1 MIVTDSGLHVWQAPT
16 PERPWNLAKAHLKDP
31 MSYEDL
37 RVRMKEAGVD
47 RAILVPP
54 SFAGAY
60 PEYSLEAAAK
70 YPEQFAV
77 MSPIP
82 LNKPE
87 GRKVLEN
94 LMGQPGMLGVRL
106 TFHHEYDESWIRDGT
121 ADWFWPVAEK
131 MNIPVMMNAPS
142 IHKDVGEVAQ
152 RHPTL
157 RLILDHMARRK
168 GMKDEKL
175 GPGLLPTIELA
186 KYPNVFVKLTSTPS
200 CSSEDYPYRNIHPHL
215 KRLIEAFGPRRCF
228 WGTDLSSMLSRSKCT
243 YPQAVTMFTEEMD
256 FLSEEDLEW
265 VMGRGLAECL
275 SWPVAPKLASRKAG

>member
-1 MIVTDSGLHVWQAPT
+1 MIITDSGLHVWQAPT
-16 PERPWNLAKAHLKDP
+16 PEKPWNLAKAHLKDP

-37 RVRMKEAGVD
+37 RLRMKEAGVD

-54 SFAGAY
+54 SFAGSY

-87 GRKVLEN
+87 GRRVLEN
-94 LMGQPGMLGVRL
+94 LMDQPGMLGVRL

-152 RHPTL
+152 RHPNL

-175 GPGLLPTIELA
+175 GPGLSPTIELA
-186 KYPNVFVKLTSTPS
+186 KYPNVFVKLTSTQS

-228 WGTDLSSMLSRSKCT
+228 WGTDLSAMLSRTKCT
-243 YPQAVTMFTEEMD
+243 YRQAVTMFTEEMD
-256 FLSEEDLEW
+256 FLSKEDREF

-275 SWPVAPKLASRKAG
+275 PWPPAPNLASRI

>member
-1 MIVTDSGLHVWQAPT
+1 MIITDSGLHIWQAPT
-16 PERPWNLAKAHLKDP
+16 PERPWNLAKAHLTEP

-228 WGTDLSSMLSRSKCT
+228 WGTDLSAMLSRTTCS
-243 YPQAVTMFTEEMD
+243 YRQAVTMFTEEMD
-256 FLSEEDLEW
+256 FLCKEDLEY

-275 SWPVAPKLASRKAG
+275 PWPLAPNLASRI

>member
-1 MIVTDSGLHVWQAPT
+1 MIITDSGLHVWQAPT
-16 PERPWNLAKAHLKDP
+16 PEKPWNPAKAHLKDP

-37 RVRMKEAGVD
+37 RARMKEAGVD

-54 SFAGAY
+54 SFAGSY

-94 LMGQPGMLGVRL
+94 LVRQPGMLGVRL

-152 RHPTL
+152 RHPNL
-157 RLILDHMARRK
+157 RLILDHMGRQK
-168 GMKDEKL
+168 WMKDEKL
-175 GPGLLPTIELA
+175 GPGLSQTIGLA

-200 CSSEDYPYRNIHPHL
+200 CSSESYPYRNIHLHL

-228 WGTDLSSMLSRSKCT
+228 WGTDLSAMLSRTKCT
-243 YPQAVTMFTEEMD
+243 YRQAVTMFTEEMD
-256 FLSEEDLEW
+256 LLSGEDLKW

-275 SWPVAPKLASRKAG
+275 PWPVASQLASRDAG

>member
-1 MIVTDSGLHVWQAPT
+1 MIITDSGLHIWQAPT

-54 SFAGAY
+54 SFAGSY

-94 LMGQPGMLGVRL
+94 LMDQPGMLGVRL

-121 ADWFWPVAEK
+121 ADWFWPVAER

-142 IHKDVGEVAQ
+142 IHKDVGEVAE
-152 RHPTL
+152 RHPNL
-157 RLILDHMARRK
+157 RLILDHMGRQK

-175 GPGLLPTIELA
+175 GSGLSPTIELA

-215 KRLIEAFGPRRCF
+215 KRLIETFGPRRCF
-228 WGTDLSSMLSRSKCT
+228 WGTDLSAMLSRTKCT
-243 YPQAVTMFTEEMD
+243 YRQAVTMFIEEMD
-256 FLSEEDLEW
+256 FLSKKDLEF

-275 SWPVAPKLASRKAG
+275 PWPLAPNLASRI

>member
-1 MIVTDSGLHVWQAPT
+1 MASQRTGTMIITDSGLHVWQAPT
-16 PERPWNLAKAHLKDP
+16 PEKPWNLAKAHLKDP

-54 SFAGAY
+54 SFAGSY

-87 GRKVLEN
+87 GRKVLET
-94 LMGQPGMLGVRL
+94 LMERPGMLGVRL

-131 MNIPVMMNAPS
+131 MNIPVMMNAP
-142 IHKDVGEVAQ
+142 
-152 RHPTL
+152 
-157 RLILDHMARRK
+157 
-168 GMKDEKL
+168 
-175 GPGLLPTIELA
+175 
-186 KYPNVFVKLTSTPS
+186 
-200 CSSEDYPYRNIHPHL
+200 
-215 KRLIEAFGPRRCF
+215 
-228 WGTDLSSMLSRSKCT
+228 
-243 YPQAVTMFTEEMD
+243 
-256 FLSEEDLEW
+256 
-265 VMGRGLAECL
+265 
-275 SWPVAPKLASRKAG
+275 

>member
-228 WGTDLSSMLSRSKCT
+228 WGTDLSAMLSRTKCT
-243 YPQAVTMFTEEMD
+243 YRQAVTMFTEEMD
-256 FLSEEDLEW
+256 FLSKQDLEL

-275 SWPVAPKLASRKAG
+275 PWPPAANLASRI

>member
-1 MIVTDSGLHVWQAPT
+1 MIITDSGLHVWQAPT
-16 PERPWNLAKAHLKDP
+16 PERPWNVAKAHLKDP

-94 LMGQPGMLGVRL
+94 LVGEPGMLGVRL

-142 IHKDVGEVAQ
+142 IHKDVGEVAE
-152 RHPTL
+152 RHPNL
-157 RLILDHMARRK
+157 RLILDHMGRQK

-175 GPGLLPTIELA
+175 GSGLAPTMELA

-200 CSSEDYPYRNIHPHL
+200 CSSEEYPYRNIHSHL
-215 KRLIEAFGPRRCF
+215 RRLIEVFGPRRCF
-228 WGTDLSSMLSRSKCT
+228 WGTDLSAMLSRTRCT
-243 YPQAVTMFTEEMD
+243 YRQAVTMFTEEMD
-256 FLSEEDLEW
+256 FLSKEDLEL

-275 SWPVAPKLASRKAG
+275 PWPLARNQASRI

>member
-1 MIVTDSGLHVWQAPT
+1 MIITDSGLHVWQAPT
-16 PERPWNLAKAHLKDP
+16 PEKPWNVAKAHLKEP

-94 LMGQPGMLGVRL
+94 LVGQPGVLGVRL

-142 IHKDVGEVAQ
+142 IHKDVGEVAE
-152 RHPTL
+152 RHPNL
-157 RLILDHMARRK
+157 RLILDHMGRQK

-175 GPGLLPTIELA
+175 GAGLAPTIELA

-200 CSSEDYPYRNIHPHL
+200 CSSEGYPYRNIHPHL
-215 KRLIEAFGPRRCF
+215 KHLIEVFGPRRCF
-228 WGTDLSSMLSRSKCT
+228 WGTDLSAMLSRTKCS
-243 YPQAVTMFTEEMD
+243 YRQAVTMFTEEMD
-256 FLSEEDLEW
+256 FLSKEDLEY

-275 SWPVAPKLASRKAG
+275 PWPLAPNLTSRI

>member
-1 MIVTDSGLHVWQAPT
+1 MIITDSGLHIWQAPT
-16 PERPWNLAKAHLKDP
+16 PERPWNVAKAHLKDP

-77 MSPIP
+77 MSTIP

-106 TFHHEYDESWIRDGT
+106 TFHHDYDESWIRDGT

-152 RHPTL
+152 RHPDL

-175 GPGLLPTIELA
+175 GPGLSPTIELA

-228 WGTDLSSMLSRSKCT
+228 WGTDLSAMLGRTKCT
-243 YPQAVTMFTEEMD
+243 YRQAVTMFTEEMD
-256 FLSEEDLEW
+256 FLSKEDLEL

-275 SWPVAPKLASRKAG
+275 PWPLAPNLASRI

>member
-1 MIVTDSGLHVWQAPT
+1 MIITDSGLHIWQAPT
-16 PERPWNLAKAHLKDP
+16 PERPWNIAKAHLKDP

-54 SFAGAY
+54 SFAGSY
-60 PEYSLEAAAK
+60 PQYSLEAAAK

-87 GRKVLEN
+87 GRKVFEDLVR
-94 LMGQPGMLGVRL
+94 QPGMLGVRL

-131 MNIPVMMNAPS
+131 MNVPVMMNAPS
-142 IHKDVGEVAQ
+142 IHKDISEVAQ
-152 RHPTL
+152 HHPNL
-157 RLILDHMARRK
+157 RLILDHMGRQK

-175 GPGLLPTIELA
+175 GSGLSPTIELA
-186 KYPNVFVKLTSTPS
+186 KYPNVYVKLTSTPS
-200 CSSEDYPYRNIHPHL
+200 CSSENYPYRNIHPHL

-228 WGTDLSSMLSRSKCT
+228 WGTDLSAMLSRTKCT
-243 YPQAVTMFTEEMD
+243 YRQAVTMFTEEMD
-256 FLSEEDLEW
+256 FLSKEDLEF

-275 SWPVAPKLASRKAG
+275 PWPLAPNLHSRI

>member
-1 MIVTDSGLHVWQAPT
+1 MIITDSGLHIWQAPT
-16 PERPWNLAKAHLKDP
+16 PEKPWNLAKAHLKDP

-82 LNKPE
+82 LNKPD
-87 GRKVLEN
+87 GRKVLEK
-94 LMGQPGMLGVRL
+94 LVDQPGMLGVRL
-106 TFHHEYDESWIRDGT
+106 TFHHDYDESWIRDGT

-142 IHKDVGEVAQ
+142 IHKDVAEVAE
-152 RHPTL
+152 RHPNL
-157 RLILDHMARRK
+157 RLILDHMGRQK

-175 GPGLLPTIELA
+175 GAGLSQTIGLA

-200 CSSEDYPYRNIHPHL
+200 CSSENYPYRNIHPHL

-228 WGTDLSSMLSRSKCT
+228 WGTDLSAMLSRTKCT
-243 YPQAVTMFTEEMD
+243 YRQAVTMFTEEMD
-256 FLSEEDLEW
+256 FLSKDDLEF

-275 SWPVAPKLASRKAG
+275 PWPPAPNLANRI

>member
-1 MIVTDSGLHVWQAPT
+1 M
-16 PERPWNLAKAHLKDP
+16 E
-31 MSYEDL
+31 
-37 RVRMKEAGVD
+37 EAGVD
-47 RAILVPP
+47 RAILVSP

-77 MSPIP
+77 MGSIP

-87 GRKVLEN
+87 GRQVLED
-94 LMGQPGMLGVRL
+94 LMGEPGTLGVRL

-142 IHKDVGEVAQ
+142 IHKDVGGVAE
-152 RHPTL
+152 RHPNL
-157 RLILDHMARRK
+157 RLILDHMGRLK
-168 GMKDEKL
+168 GMKDDKL
-175 GPGLLPTIELA
+175 GLGIAQTIGLA

-228 WGTDLSSMLSRSKCT
+228 WGTDLSAMLSRSKCT
-243 YPQAVTMFTEEMD
+243 YRQAVTMFTEEMD
-256 FLSEEDLEW
+256 FLSKQDLEF

-275 SWPVAPKLASRKAG
+275 PWLAVPKLASRKAG

>member
-1 MIVTDSGLHVWQAPT
+1 MIITDSGLHIWQAPT
-16 PERPWNLAKAHLKDP
+16 PERPWNLAKAHLTEP

-142 IHKDVGEVAQ
+142 IHKDVGGVAQ
-152 RHPTL
+152 RHPSL
-157 RLILDHMARRK
+157 RLILDHMGRQK

-175 GPGLLPTIELA
+175 GSGLSPTIELA
-186 KYPNVFVKLTSTPS
+186 KYPNVFVKLTSTQS
-200 CSSEDYPYRNIHPHL
+200 CSTEDYPYRNIHPHL

-228 WGTDLSSMLSRSKCT
+228 WGTDLSAMLGRTKCT
-243 YPQAVTMFTEEMD
+243 YRQAVTMFTEEMD
-256 FLSEEDLEW
+256 FLSKEDLEF

-275 SWPVAPKLASRKAG
+275 RWPTSPSLAGRI

>member
-1 MIVTDSGLHVWQAPT
+1 MIITDSGLHVWQAPT
-16 PERPWNLAKAHLKDP
+16 PEKPWNIAKAHLKDP

-54 SFAGAY
+54 SFAGSY

-94 LMGQPGMLGVRL
+94 LVRQPGTLGVRL

-152 RHPTL
+152 RHPNL
-157 RLILDHMARRK
+157 RLILDHMGRQK

-175 GPGLLPTIELA
+175 GPGLSQTIGLA
-186 KYPNVFVKLTSTPS
+186 SYPNVFVKLTSTPS
-200 CSSEDYPYRNIHPHL
+200 CSSESYPYRNIHVHL

-228 WGTDLSSMLSRSKCT
+228 WGTDLSAMLSRTKCT
-243 YPQAVTMFTEEMD
+243 YRQAVTMFTEEMD
-256 FLSEEDLEW
+256 FLSKEDLEL

-275 SWPVAPKLASRKAG
+275 PWPLAPNLVSRI

>member
-1 MIVTDSGLHVWQAPT
+1 MIITDSGLHVWQAPT
-16 PERPWNLAKAHLKDP
+16 PEKPWNPAKAHLKDP

-37 RVRMKEAGVD
+37 RARMKEAGVD

-54 SFAGAY
+54 SFAGSY

-94 LMGQPGMLGVRL
+94 LVRQPGMLGVRL
-106 TFHHEYDESWIRDGT
+106 TFHHEHDESWIRDGT

-142 IHKDVGEVAQ
+142 VQKVPGENKPSVLEDVGEVAK
-152 RHPTL
+152 RYPTV
-157 RLILDHMARRK
+157 RLIIDHMGRQK

-175 GPGLLPTIELA
+175 GLGIA
-186 KYPNVFVKLTSTPS
+186 
-200 CSSEDYPYRNIHPHL
+200 
-215 KRLIEAFGPRRCF
+215 
-228 WGTDLSSMLSRSKCT
+228 
-243 YPQAVTMFTEEMD
+243 Q
-256 FLSEEDLEW
+256 
-265 VMGRGLAECL
+265 
-275 SWPVAPKLASRKAG
+275 

>member
-1 MIVTDSGLHVWQAPT
+1 MIITDSGLHIWQAPI

-70 YPEQFAV
+70 YPAQFAV

-82 LNKPE
+82 LNKPD
-87 GRKVLEN
+87 GRKALEK
-94 LMGQPGMLGVRL
+94 LVDQPGMLGVRL
-106 TFHHEYDESWIRDGT
+106 TFHHDYDESWIRDGT
-121 ADWFWPVAEK
+121 ADWFWPVAER

-142 IHKDVGEVAQ
+142 IHKDVAGVAE
-152 RHPTL
+152 RHPNL
-157 RLILDHMARRK
+157 RLILDHMGRQK

-175 GPGLLPTIELA
+175 GAGLSPTIELA

-200 CSSEDYPYRNIHPHL
+200 CSSENYPYRNIHPHL

-228 WGTDLSSMLSRSKCT
+228 WGTDLSAMLSRTKCT
-243 YPQAVTMFTEEMD
+243 YRQAVTMFTEEMD
-256 FLSEEDLEW
+256 FLSKEDLAF

-275 SWPVAPKLASRKAG
+275 PWPLATNDFGAC

>member
-1 MIVTDSGLHVWQAPT
+1 MIITDSGLHVWQAPT
-16 PERPWNLAKAHLKDP
+16 PEKPWNLAKAHLKDP

-37 RVRMKEAGVD
+37 RLRMKEAGVD

-54 SFAGAY
+54 SFAGSY

-87 GRKVLEN
+87 GRRVLEN
-94 LMGQPGMLGVRL
+94 LMDQPGMLGVRL

-152 RHPTL
+152 RHPNL

-175 GPGLLPTIELA
+175 GPGLSPTIELA
-186 KYPNVFVKLTSTPS
+186 KYPNVFVKLTSTQS

-228 WGTDLSSMLSRSKCT
+228 WGTDLSAMLSRTKCT
-243 YPQAVTMFTEEMD
+243 YRQAVTMFTEEMD
-256 FLSEEDLEW
+256 VLSKEDLEF

-275 SWPVAPKLASRKAG
+275 PWPPAPGLANQI

>member
-1 MIVTDSGLHVWQAPT
+1 MIITDSGLHIWQAPT

-94 LMGQPGMLGVRL
+94 LMDQPGMLGVRL

-121 ADWFWPVAEK
+121 ADWFWPVAER

-142 IHKDVGEVAQ
+142 IHKDVGEVAE
-152 RHPTL
+152 RHPNL

-175 GPGLLPTIELA
+175 GAGLSPTIELA

-228 WGTDLSSMLSRSKCT
+228 WGTDLSAMLSRTKCT
-243 YPQAVTMFTEEMD
+243 YRQAVTMFTEEVD
-256 FLSEEDLEW
+256 FLSKEDLEF

-275 SWPVAPKLASRKAG
+275 RWPLAPNLASRI

>member
-1 MIVTDSGLHVWQAPT
+1 
-16 PERPWNLAKAHLKDP
+16 

-87 GRKVLEN
+87 GRQVLEN

-142 IHKDVGEVAQ
+142 IHKDVGEVAE
-152 RHPTL
+152 RHPNL

-175 GPGLLPTIELA
+175 GAGLSPTIELA

-200 CSSEDYPYRNIHPHL
+200 CSSEDYPYRNIYPHL

-228 WGTDLSSMLSRSKCT
+228 WGTDLSAMLSRTKCT
-243 YPQAVTMFTEEMD
+243 YRQAVTMFTEEVD
-256 FLSEEDLEW
+256 FLSKEDLEF

-275 SWPVAPKLASRKAG
+275 PWPLAPNLASRI